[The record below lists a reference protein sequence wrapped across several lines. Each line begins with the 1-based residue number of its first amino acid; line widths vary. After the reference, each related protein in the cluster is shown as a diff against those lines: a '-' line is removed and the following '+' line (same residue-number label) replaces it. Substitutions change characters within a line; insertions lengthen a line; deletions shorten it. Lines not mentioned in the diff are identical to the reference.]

1 MIRFGGRL
9 ALLDIEGTVAPLSF
23 VHQVLFPHARARVDA
38 YLAEN
43 WPRDEVRALLDR
55 MARDDG
61 AAGFATWCPH
71 PPVTDAAREWVG
83 ARIRAWMDADA
94 KLGGLKELQGWIWE
108 AGFARGELRSPVFP
122 DVPGV
127 LRSWRAAGRRLRI
140 YSSGS
145 VRAQRLFFRHAE
157 AGDLSSLFEAFHDTG
172 VGPKRSAGSYRAIV
186 AETDLAAR
194 EILFLSDVREE
205 LDAAGEAGMATALVR
220 RPGNPPAAA
229 GGHPEIRSL
238 AGVEWQ
244 VAAGSTP
251 DSADGA

>member
-9 ALLDIEGTVAPLSF
+9 LLLDIEGTVAPLAF
-23 VHQVLFPHARARVDA
+23 VHEILFPHARARVDA

-61 AAGFATWCPH
+61 ASGFSTWCPH
-71 PPVTDAAREWVG
+71 PPVSDAAREWVG
-83 ARIRAWMDADA
+83 ARVKAWMDADA

-108 AGFARGELRSPVFP
+108 AGFVRGELRSPLFS
-122 DVPGV
+122 DVPEA
-127 LRSWRAAGRRLRI
+127 LRTWRAAGRRLRI

-145 VRAQRLFFRHAE
+145 AGAQRLFFRHAA
-157 AGDLSSLFEAFHDTG
+157 AGDLSSLLEAFHDTR

-186 AETDLAAR
+186 AETGLEAR

-205 LDAAGEAGMATALVR
+205 LDAAGEAGLATALVR
-220 RPGNPPAAA
+220 RPGNPPAQA
-229 GGHPEIRSL
+229 GGHAEIRSL
-238 AGVEWQ
+238 AEVEWR
-244 VAAGSTP
+244 
-251 DSADGA
+251 